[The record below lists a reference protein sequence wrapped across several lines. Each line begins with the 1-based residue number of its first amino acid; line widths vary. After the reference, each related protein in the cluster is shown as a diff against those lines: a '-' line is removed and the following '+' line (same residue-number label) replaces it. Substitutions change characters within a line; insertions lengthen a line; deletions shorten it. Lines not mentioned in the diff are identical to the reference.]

1 MTYLC
6 LSQTIQLQYKVA
18 IFKNDSYLYTKSSLI
33 ISNSFLNHNYDFLMI
48 EKREQLNAI
57 REISHL
63 TPTSVIYN
71 NLGIRRYIRVQNNQV
86 GRSRRKQNMNDSD
99 R

>member
-1 MTYLC
+1 
-6 LSQTIQLQYKVA
+6 
-18 IFKNDSYLYTKSSLI
+18 
-33 ISNSFLNHNYDFLMI
+33 MI